1 MNEIKTVNDLK
12 KYAAKYGYF
21 SHGRYCMILDGKE
34 YDIEAV
40 FKMLALMNIA

>member
-12 KYAAKYGYF
+12 KHVAKYGYF
-21 SHGRYCMILDGKE
+21 SRGKYCVILDGKE
-34 YDIEAV
+34 YDVEAV